1 MIEFIKKY
9 WKIIIGALLAIGGL
23 ILGLFINNQSRRIGD
38 TIGGGVSGSKNPGI
52 ELASGLGAAEENQ
65 RSASHR
71 LSELADSN
79 QRATGGQQSAGG
91 LIDDA
96 KAKLDRIDSIL
107 GTK

>member
-23 ILGLFINNQSRRIGD
+23 ILGLFINNQSRRIGNA
-38 TIGGGVSGSKNPGI
+38 IGGGVSGSKESGLKL
-52 ELASGLGAAEENQ
+52 ESGLGGLEVNQ
-65 RSASHR
+65 QSASHR